1 MSVFRIFIGSQSR
14 AIWAWIILCA
24 TVGVGFAYAHGGPY
38 SARGGRPSAVQTAR
52 VETRP
57 EVTKLRARIDTLVG
71 APHSQKGHWG
81 VLIADRDTGEP
92 LVSLNQDHFFTPAS
106 NAKIFTTALA
116 LATLGPDYRFRT
128 TLESKGIIGSDGR
141 LGGDLIL
148 VGRGDP
154 DLSNR
159 KFPYDKSSDTAGPVD
174 KVLSEMA
181 DATVAKGLREIDGDV
196 VADDGYFPFDPY
208 PAGWSVGDSF
218 FRFGSPV
225 SAIAF
230 NDNTVSVYMRPGA
243 GATDAPATTVEPV
256 GASDTF
262 GVELATVGTSEKSG
276 FAVVRQP
283 GTNFLLLRGTISPG
297 HPPIRIDLAMPDPAK
312 TAATE
317 LKALLEARGVRVTGA
332 VRVQHSSPPM
342 STASGDPILTP
353 IDPATN
359 PSNPTV
365 LADHLSQPLIE
376 IVRITNKVSQN
387 LHAELLLRTVGREK
401 LGVGSTAAGLTVEKD
416 FLRTAGIADGDVSL
430 SDGSGLARDD
440 LVTPR
445 AMVTLLGY
453 VVRRPW
459 GPAFLSTLPV
469 AGVDGTLENRMRNTP
484 AAGFIEAK
492 TGAADHSRALSGYA
506 TTRGGGYL
514 VFSIFVNNT
523 VQHGTD
529 ATEAVD
535 AIATAMVET
544 LGAGPAT
551 DKVK

>member
-1 MSVFRIFIGSQSR
+1 MSVFRIFVDGRSR
-14 AIWAWIILCA
+14 ATWAWIILYA
-24 TVGVGFAYAHGGPY
+24 TVGVRFAYAQGGPH

-52 VETRP
+52 LETRP
-57 EVTKLRARIDTLVG
+57 DVAKLRARIETLVG
-71 APHSQKGHWG
+71 APHSQKGYWS

-92 LVSLNQDHFFTPAS
+92 LVALNQDHFFAPAS

-128 TLESKGIIGSDGR
+128 TLESKGTIGSDGR
-141 LGGDLIL
+141 LSGDLIL

-159 KFPYDKSSDTAGPVD
+159 KFPYDKNSDFDGPVD
-174 KVLSEMA
+174 KVLAEMA
-181 DATVAKGLREIDGDV
+181 DAVAKGLKEIDGDV
-196 VADDGYFPFDPY
+196 VADDGYLPFDPY

-218 FRFGSPV
+218 FRFGAPV

-230 NDNTVSVYMRPGA
+230 NDNTVSIYMRPGA
-243 GATDAPATTVEPV
+243 GATDAPAITVEPA

-297 HPPIRIDLAMPDPAK
+297 HAPMRIDIATPDPAK

-317 LKALLEARGVRVTGA
+317 LKALLEARGVHVTGA

-359 PSNPTV
+359 PSNSTV
-365 LADHLSQPLIE
+365 LAEHLSQPLIE

-387 LHAELLLRTVGREK
+387 LHAELLLRTVGRER
-401 LGVGSTAAGLTVEKD
+401 LGVGSTAAGLKVEKD
-416 FLRTAGIADGDVSL
+416 FLRAAGIADGDVNL

-445 AMVTLLGY
+445 ATVTLLEY
-453 VVRRPW
+453 VVKQPW

-469 AGVDGTLENRMRNTP
+469 AGVDGTLENRMKNT
-484 AAGFIEAK
+484 AATGFIEAK

-506 TTRGGGYL
+506 TTRGGAYL
-514 VFSIFVNNT
+514 VFSIFVNNN
-523 VQHGTD
+523 VQHGVD
-529 ATEAVD
+529 ATETVD
-535 AIATAMVET
+535 AIATAMVDT
-544 LGAGPAT
+544 LGAAPAA
-551 DKVK
+551 DKAR

>member
-1 MSVFRIFIGSQSR
+1 M
-14 AIWAWIILCA
+14 
-24 TVGVGFAYAHGGPY
+24 
-38 SARGGRPSAVQTAR
+38 QTAR

-57 EVTKLRARIDTLVG
+57 DVTKLRARIDTLVG
-71 APHSQKGHWG
+71 APHSQKGYWG

-159 KFPYDKSSDTAGPVD
+159 KFPYDKKSDTMGRWTKCCPRWP
-174 KVLSEMA
+174 
-181 DATVAKGLREIDGDV
+181 TRRWRKGLEKLTAMWSRTMVIFRSIPIPRDG
-196 VADDGYFPFDPY
+196 A
-208 PAGWSVGDSF
+208 VGDLF

-243 GATDAPATTVEPV
+243 GATDAPAITVEPA

-297 HPPIRIDLAMPDPAK
+297 HAPMRIDLAMPDPAK
-312 TAATE
+312 TAAAE

-332 VRVQHSSPPM
+332 VRVQHGSPPM

-365 LADHLSQPLIE
+365 LAEHLSQPLIE

-401 LGVGSTAAGLTVEKD
+401 LGVGSTAAGLKVEKD
-416 FLRTAGIADGDVSL
+416 FLKDCGNRRRRREPFRWIRACARRSGDSAGGGDATRVCCEATVGRGVSFHSAGCRSGWHARKSDEEIPRRRDSSRRKQVRRTIP
-430 SDGSGLARDD
+430 ARSRA
-440 LVTPR
+440 TPR
-445 AMVTLLGY
+445 
-453 VVRRPW
+453 R
-459 GPAFLSTLPV
+459 
-469 AGVDGTLENRMRNTP
+469 D
-484 AAGFIEAK
+484 
-492 TGAADHSRALSGYA
+492 
-506 TTRGGGYL
+506 GGGYL

-523 VQHGTD
+523 VQHGSRCNRGRRRNRHSDGRNPGSGTRN
-529 ATEAVD
+529 
-535 AIATAMVET
+535 
-544 LGAGPAT
+544 
-551 DKVK
+551 